1 MIKNITT
8 NTNDLVTPRVKRS
21 VMTAPAEIT
30 EEAFMKV
37 AEADEHGNCLRQ
49 REGQH
54 GIEWGIL
61 LNGHLMMSS
70 TVDIDGERHYWSH
83 M

>member
-1 MIKNITT
+1 MITNITT
-8 NTNDLVTPRVKRS
+8 HTKALPCIQRLAI
-21 VMTAPAEIT
+21 TAPAVMT
-30 EEAFMKV
+30 EEAFMDV
-37 AEADEHGNCLRQ
+37 AQAAAHDHCLKQ
-49 REGQH
+49 REGPF

-70 TVDIDGERHYWSH
+70 TVDVDGERHYWSH

>member
-8 NTNDLVTPRVKRS
+8 HTNDLATLRTKRS
-21 VMTAPAEIT
+21 AMTARAEIT

-37 AEADEHGNCLRQ
+37 AEAAAHDSCLKQ
-49 REGQH
+49 REGQF
-54 GIEWGIL
+54 GTEWGIL